1 MKILI
6 FNFYVHINVCMY
18 VYVLENVWF
27 KGLTEWTVKSSNKLQ
42 NQCESVDYLES
53 SMQSVFH
60 NSNKL
65 FVR

>member
-1 MKILI
+1 
-6 FNFYVHINVCMY
+6 MY